1 MWLQG
6 FVIIQ
11 DISKRLFVPCVVGK
25 VWFGAQATVN
35 ILYMLS
41 KTVVTNIKCVL
52 VCCMPVC
59 RFVNSRALRSEP
71 SSCSCMCR
79 GCRSHHLHWD
89 ATQAKKTE
97 KCTLTFQRA
106 EETLIHGG
114 FNKYSTVSV
123 VTAGKNSMVYW
134 KSSTRTWGRNKCGS
148 FHLKQEHLC
157 FWEFGGGRSVLW
169 LNLKVW

>member
-89 ATQAKKTE
+89 ATRAKKTE

-106 EETLIHGG
+106 EETLMVGLINTPLCQSWQQG
-114 FNKYSTVSV
+114 K
-123 VTAGKNSMVYW
+123 TAW
-134 KSSTRTWGRNKCGS
+134 FT
-148 FHLKQEHLC
+148 E
-157 FWEFGGGRSVLW
+157 
-169 LNLKVW
+169 KVQHELEAEINVAVFT